1 MSAQAWRTW
10 GAAAVAIAISGAAA
24 AAQPASYPTKPIRL
38 VNPFAP
44 GGPVDIVGRAVG
56 QELNKA
62 LGQPVIVD
70 NRPGAGTTIGAALV
84 ARAAPDGYTLLV
96 TSVSTAV
103 SVSIYRNL
111 PFDLARD
118 LVPVALVV
126 QSPLVLAV
134 HPSAPA
140 NSVQEFIAFAKA
152 KPGQVIYA
160 SSGAGTISHLAME
173 MFRSLARIDTLLHVP
188 YKGGAPSIAAVAGG
202 EVQAA
207 FDQLIAIMPQAR
219 AGKLRALAVSSG
231 KRVEIAPELPT
242 FVEAGVPG
250 FEVLVWSAIFA
261 PSGTP
266 RHIVSK
272 LNAEINSAI
281 EQREMRERFLS
292 ISMVPVGGPPDA
304 AAAYVKAEIARWAKV
319 IQEAGIKPIE

>member
-1 MSAQAWRTW
+1 MMTVVWRTL
-10 GAAAVAIAISGAAA
+10 AAA
-24 AAQPASYPTKPIRL
+24 AIAVAVSGPAAGAQSMHYPTKPIRL

-56 QELNKA
+56 AELNKA
-62 LGQPVIVD
+62 WGQPVIVD
-70 NRPGAGTTIGAALV
+70 NRPGAGTTIGAGLV

-118 LVPVALVV
+118 LVPVALIV

-134 HPSAPA
+134 NPSSPA
-140 NSVQEFIAFAKA
+140 NSVQEFINLAKA
-152 KPGQVIYA
+152 KSGQVIYS

-173 MFRSLARIDTLLHVP
+173 LFRSLAKIDTLLHVP
-188 YKGGAPSIAAVAGG
+188 YKGGGPSVAAVAGG
-202 EVQAA
+202 EVQAT

-219 AGKLRALAVSSG
+219 AGKVRALAVSSG
-231 KRVEIAPELPT
+231 KRVEVASELPT
-242 FVEAGVPG
+242 FAEAGLPG
-250 FEVLVWSAIFA
+250 FEVIVWSAIFA

-266 RHIVSK
+266 RGIVRQ
-272 LNAEINSAI
+272 LNAEINNI
-281 EQREMRERFLS
+281 LQQREVRERFMN

>member
-1 MSAQAWRTW
+1 MNASARRAWL
-10 GAAAVAIAISGAAA
+10 AAAVAIAVSGAAA
-24 AAQPASYPTKPIRL
+24 AAQPLSYPTKPIRL

-44 GGPVDIVGRAVG
+44 GGPVDIVGRAVA

-62 LGQPVIVD
+62 WGQPVIVD
-70 NRPGAGTTIGAALV
+70 NRPGAGTTIGAGLV
-84 ARAAPDGYTLLV
+84 TRAAPDGYTLLV

-134 HPSAPA
+134 NPSSPA
-140 NSVQEFIAFAKA
+140 TSVQELINLAKA
-152 KPGQVIYA
+152 KPGQIIYS

-173 MFRSLARIDTLLHVP
+173 MFRSLAKIDTLLHVP
-188 YKGGAPSIAAVAGG
+188 YKGGAPSVAAVAGG
-202 EVQAA
+202 EVQAT

-219 AGKLRALAVSSG
+219 AGKVRALAVSSG

-242 FVEAGVPG
+242 FAESGLPG
-250 FEVLVWSAIFA
+250 GEVIVWSAIFA
-261 PSGTP
+261 PAGTP
-266 RHIVSK
+266 RGVVNQ
-272 LNAEINSAI
+272 LNAEINRVL
-281 EQREMRERFLS
+281 QQPEMRERFLN
-292 ISMVPVGGPPDA
+292 ISMVPVGGTAEA
-304 AAAYVKAEIARWAKV
+304 ATAYVKLEIARWAKV
-319 IQEAGIKPIE
+319 INEAGVKPIE